1 MWSSI
6 SKEFD
11 RCAEGKLG
19 FGVAGE
25 PKVQKVIRVMNSKY
39 DINYNKKKKSYLKE
53 EIKKCMNARITKFNV
68 SLLVSVVFLAARIF

>member
-19 FGVAGE
+19 FGAAGE

-39 DINYNKKKKSYLKE
+39 DINYNKKKSYLKE

-68 SLLVSVVFLAARIF
+68 FPLATLRNIKDRNR

>member
-39 DINYNKKKKSYLKE
+39 DINYNKKKKKV
-53 EIKKCMNARITKFNV
+53 I
-68 SLLVSVVFLAARIF
+68 